1 MSVLVGIPRHI
12 AALAVSALSA
22 ALEHTWKW
30 AVVLNAPLVR
40 SIPVQMPSMRL
51 LASRA
56 QQGDSVSKDV
66 LASSEVVFVLLAVF
80 L

>member
-30 AVVLNAPLVR
+30 AVVLNAPPALSTLV
-40 SIPVQMPSMRL
+40 SMPSISHL
-51 LASRA
+51 VNSA
-56 QQGDSVSKDV
+56 QLDVSV
-66 LASSEVVFVLLAVF
+66 
-80 L
+80 